1 MGIESQAAPSLSPSL
16 TSKPVTIP
24 TTLARTWLEIDLDRL
39 AANTA
44 AVGRHVGGTERI
56 LATVKADAYGHGVVF
71 CARAFVE
78 AGVGWLGVATLEEG
92 VEIRRAG
99 LSAPILVLSPIGVEQ
114 VAAAAEHGLSIT
126 VSSVAYA
133 EEIARLTKTSP
144 IGVHIGID
152 TGMGREGALPQEATA
167 LIHRAH
173 SILTL
178 RVEGVFTHFPSADEG
193 ERTFTLGQLERFE
206 EILDAAGVAGEPLLR
221 HAANSAGVLDFPES
235 HLDLVRPGLLLYG
248 LYPSGAVSRSVRV
261 DPVLAFKSRVT
272 HTKRIPVGHPV
283 SYGRRYHAKRP
294 TDIACVAVGYA
305 DGFSR
310 RLSCERGEVLIDGR
324 RHPVIGSVT
333 MDQILVKLD
342 SDSRVEVG
350 DPVVLIGEQGTESI
364 DVIEMAAKR
373 DTIPWEVLTG
383 IGPRVPRIYLREGVR
398 VGARTLLGRRSFERG
413 AEEDVNGV

>member
-1 MGIESQAAPSLSPSL
+1 M
-16 TSKPVTIP
+16 TIP

-44 AVGRHVGGTERI
+44 AVGRHVGGAERI

-78 AGVGWLGVATLEEG
+78 AGVGWLGVATVEEG

-99 LSAPILVLSPIGVEQ
+99 LRAPVLVLSPIGVDE
-114 VAAAAEHGLSIT
+114 VAASAAHGLSIT
-126 VSSVAYA
+126 VSSVVYI
-133 EEIARLTKTSP
+133 EEIARVATQGR

-152 TGMGREGALPQEATA
+152 TGMGREGALPEEASA
-167 LIHRAH
+167 LIRRAY
-173 SILTL
+173 SIPEL

-193 ERTFTLGQLERFE
+193 ERAFTLGQLERFE
-206 EILDAAGVAGEPLLR
+206 AILNTAGVAGEPLLR

-248 LYPSGAVSRSVRV
+248 LYPSGAVSRTVRV

-272 HTKRIPVGHPV
+272 HIKRIPAGHPV
-283 SYGRRYHAKRP
+283 SYGRRFHAERP
-294 TDIACVAVGYA
+294 TEIACVAVGYA

-342 SDSRVEVG
+342 GDSSVDVG
-350 DPVVLIGEQGTESI
+350 DPVVLIGEDGAESI
-364 DVIEMAAKR
+364 DVIEMAAIR
-373 DTIPWEVLTG
+373 ETIPWDVLTG

-398 VGARTLLGRRSFERG
+398 VGARTLLGRRSFEKG
-413 AEEDVNGV
+413 AEEDVRDSRA